1 MVLTGASTADEIA
14 SGTNAAMDAA
24 TAATAATAMLTAEMN
39 ALRARMDQLL
49 QDFGEAQRSTQL
61 DLNNLKQS
69 AQGAGGL
76 KVKAAERHMPSPWG
90 NEKGQIPFA
99 EMQFRL
105 ENWLAALDPTCNPGG
120 MLNWAA
126 TFADQIE
133 PQHVAGQ
140 GHNAQLID
148 RELYLTLATITTG
161 SPAKLVRK
169 AGAGNG
175 FRAWQAIA
183 TNCRPRSVID
193 GATAMAQIQMQAR
206 TKTLAEF
213 RAKLDAWDLQ
223 VTDYEARY
231 TEKISDNSKVASVL
245 MMMPI
250 DLYQR
255 KFEGETGR
263 TYLDIRRM
271 VADIMAASPEIGRGV
286 APMDLGNIGD
296 STTPEQ
302 GHNQVPDQRKDDIN
316 KLTEMFEQLNA
327 FMKGDKGGKGG
338 VRGGTPSWQGKGALT
353 GSTYGPWSSKAGS
366 GKAKGDKGAG
376 KGGRDGGKGKSG
388 KPLVCHQCGGIG
400 HPKRLCP
407 SINCLEGHETSE
419 EPQQEGCGEEEVP
432 WMLNL
437 HEDDTQR
444 GKVSSTTGEWH
455 RWSKTGH
462 VRSMRLTGN
471 EPNSTRSQL
480 SCGFHLLEDDYE
492 EELNQ
497 CDELHG
503 ARGAT
508 GWHKITAVVDSGAV
522 DNVIREDELPFIP
535 LEPSERSKEGRGFRG
550 PGGEPIPTSGQRTAV
565 VKTAEGQARRTKW
578 NVCPVK
584 RNLAS
589 VAKMHAAGNSVHLTA
604 KDPHILNEKTKE
616 RTALRKEGN
625 VFVVDLWVRVPS
637 PPVTS
642 REAAPRA
649 TKADTAARAKQVTWS
664 DNVEM
669 AHICSGFTRQGR

>member
-49 QDFGEAQRSTQL
+49 QDFSEAQRSTQL

-76 KVKAAERHMPSPWG
+76 KVKAAEWHMPSPWG

-175 FRAWQAIA
+175 FRAWQAIS

-231 TEKISDNSKVASVL
+231 T
-245 MMMPI
+245 
-250 DLYQR
+250 
-255 KFEGETGR
+255 
-263 TYLDIRRM
+263 
-271 VADIMAASPEIGRGV
+271 
-286 APMDLGNIGD
+286 
-296 STTPEQ
+296 
-302 GHNQVPDQRKDDIN
+302 
-316 KLTEMFEQLNA
+316 
-327 FMKGDKGGKGG
+327 
-338 VRGGTPSWQGKGALT
+338 
-353 GSTYGPWSSKAGS
+353 
-366 GKAKGDKGAG
+366 
-376 KGGRDGGKGKSG
+376 
-388 KPLVCHQCGGIG
+388 
-400 HPKRLCP
+400 
-407 SINCLEGHETSE
+407 
-419 EPQQEGCGEEEVP
+419 
-432 WMLNL
+432 
-437 HEDDTQR
+437 
-444 GKVSSTTGEWH
+444 
-455 RWSKTGH
+455 
-462 VRSMRLTGN
+462 
-471 EPNSTRSQL
+471 
-480 SCGFHLLEDDYE
+480 
-492 EELNQ
+492 
-497 CDELHG
+497 
-503 ARGAT
+503 
-508 GWHKITAVVDSGAV
+508 
-522 DNVIREDELPFIP
+522 
-535 LEPSERSKEGRGFRG
+535 
-550 PGGEPIPTSGQRTAV
+550 
-565 VKTAEGQARRTKW
+565 
-578 NVCPVK
+578 
-584 RNLAS
+584 
-589 VAKMHAAGNSVHLTA
+589 
-604 KDPHILNEKTKE
+604 
-616 RTALRKEGN
+616 
-625 VFVVDLWVRVPS
+625 
-637 PPVTS
+637 
-642 REAAPRA
+642 
-649 TKADTAARAKQVTWS
+649 
-664 DNVEM
+664 
-669 AHICSGFTRQGR
+669 